1 MRWHMIIRILKR
13 RLANLGIL
21 KRRAL
26 NFRFMRIS
34 GRTFEVSYNSS
45 VHLSNQTNFTQAF
58 PAYYQSSVQLTPHIS
73 SAFSSSAFSSIKA
86 EANYDARL
94 NVITASL
101 ESETNIVPSSSHV
114 LGLEL
119 FRNLTAT
126 SDYTVTILS

>member
-1 MRWHMIIRILKR
+1 MIIRILKR

-26 NFRFMRIS
+26 NFRLMRIS
-34 GRTFEVSYNSS
+34 GRTFEVSYN
-45 VHLSNQTNFTQAF
+45 
-58 PAYYQSSVQLTPHIS
+58 SSVQLTPHIS

-101 ESETNIVPSSSHV
+101 ESETNIVPSSSQV